1 MSTNNAVETTPVPD
15 SGETS
20 SVPVRTKYNDEADV
34 FLATLD
40 QLMSNF
46 PVKLRI
52 RHRSTARFVDGH
64 RGIPFAALTAGVA
77 ALEQSEDLRGIK
89 HFASDVAR
97 DKLQLVEAFR
107 GVVSGLLDLA
117 SSVKFTLNSLQ
128 AEVASEVLQVYGV
141 AKTLGRDPDNAAIQ
155 AHADNIRQAL
165 GRKGRKGKKGE
176 EKQPETPPSGGAP
189 APSANTPVTVK

>member
-1 MSTNNAVETTPVPD
+1 VSTNNAVATTPLPDAGETTPI
-15 SGETS
+15 
-20 SVPVRTKYNDEADV
+20 PVRTKYNDQADD
-34 FLATLD
+34 FIATLD
-40 QLMSNF
+40 QLMASF

-52 RHRSTARFVDGH
+52 RHRATARFVDGH
-64 RGIPFAALTAGVA
+64 AGIPFAALAAGVA

-97 DKLQLVEAFR
+97 DKLQLVDAYR
-107 GVVSGLLDLA
+107 GVVSRLLNLA
-117 SSVKFTLNSLQ
+117 SAVKFTLNSLQ

-141 AKTLGRDPDNAAIQ
+141 AKTLGRDPQNAEIQ

-165 GRKGRKGKKGE
+165 GRSGRKGKKSE

-189 APSANTPVTVK
+189 APSANAPVPVK